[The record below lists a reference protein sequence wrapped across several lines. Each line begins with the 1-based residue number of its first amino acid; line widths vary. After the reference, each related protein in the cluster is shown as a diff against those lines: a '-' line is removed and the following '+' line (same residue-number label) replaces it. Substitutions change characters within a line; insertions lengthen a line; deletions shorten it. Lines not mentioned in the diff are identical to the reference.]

1 MGWVVHGTNSS
12 LGELSMGWN
21 VHGVKCRWGEL
32 SIESNVS
39 GENVCGAKCPWGE
52 MSMGQNV
59 TVWVLWGDL
68 CMGLVATGRVV
79 LAPSARLQ
87 QYHQPGP
94 YCRCNRW
101 YGPCSCTGLVHM
113 AAAEAGMTCG
123 CYISLFSRGSLRF
136 FMQERRS
143 RQAVGSRDDPS
154 QGRLVPEHVPGDNT
168 SLWA

>member
-39 GENVCGAKCPWGE
+39 GKNVCGAKCPWGE

-59 TVWVLWGDL
+59 TVWVSWGDL

-101 YGPCSCTGLVHM
+101 YGHG
-113 AAAEAGMTCG
+113 
-123 CYISLFSRGSLRF
+123 R
-136 FMQERRS
+136 
-143 RQAVGSRDDPS
+143 SRDDLWMS
-154 QGRLVPEHVPGDNT
+154 YIIIFQGIFTLFYARTKEQT
-168 SLWA
+168 SGCCATCWWYKTFIKITSVHGQSHSCKIHFYKLAHYS